1 MSKGCLSVDGQKTR
15 FEEIDEARRALG
27 LPEAATLE
35 EITARYRLLLK
46 RWHPDVCAQEKSLCA
61 EKTRQVKAAYKVL
74 AAYCREYRFP
84 FTREEVEKY
93 ISKEEW
99 WMKRFGNDPVWGR

>member
-1 MSKGCLSVDGQKTR
+1 MSKGRLSVDGQKTR
-15 FEEIDEARRALG
+15 FEEIDAARRVLN

-35 EITARYRLLLK
+35 EIKVRYRTLLK
-46 RWHPDVCAQEKSLCA
+46 KWHPDVCAQEKTLCA
-61 EKTRQVKAAYKVL
+61 ENTRKVKAAYRVL
-74 AAYCREYRFP
+74 TDYCREYRFS